1 MPPMTGGTAWRS
13 PATERMFLRIALSAI
28 IAGVLSGALLTA
40 LQAHKVQPLIVAAEI
55 YELQA
60 ADSHAHGHGDGEAH
74 EAERPVDDGER
85 LILRLGTNVLLGVGF
100 ALLLSATLVLTGRRL
115 DWRQG
120 ALWGLAGFA
129 VFSLA
134 PALGMPPELPGMAGG
149 ELTERQAWWLGT
161 VVATAIGLWI
171 LLLVPAAWLKAI
183 GVVLI
188 VLPHGVGAP
197 EAPAVVGS
205 VPPEMAAAFV
215 SATMVANLVFW
226 LVLGTLAATALARLG
241 HSETHPA

>member
-1 MPPMTGGTAWRS
+1 
-13 PATERMFLRIALSAI
+13 
-28 IAGVLSGALLTA
+28 
-40 LQAHKVQPLIVAAEI
+40 
-55 YELQA
+55 
-60 ADSHAHGHGDGEAH
+60 
-74 EAERPVDDGER
+74 
-85 LILRLGTNVLLGVGF
+85 
-100 ALLLSATLVLTGRRL
+100 
-115 DWRQG
+115 
-120 ALWGLAGFA
+120 
-129 VFSLA
+129 
-134 PALGMPPELPGMAGG
+134 MAGG

-171 LLLVPAAWLKAI
+171 LLLVPAVWLKAI

-188 VLPHGVGAP
+188 ALPHGVGAP

>member
-1 MPPMTGGTAWRS
+1 MPLMTGGTAWRS

-28 IAGVLSGALLTA
+28 IAGVLSGLLLTA
-40 LQAHKVQPLIVAAEI
+40 LQAHKVQPLILAAET
-55 YELQA
+55 YEVQA
-60 ADSHAHGHGDGEAH
+60 ADGHDHGHGDAAAIPESEGG
-74 EAERPVDDGER
+74 RVV
-85 LILRLGTNVLLGVGF
+85 LRLGTNVLVGVGF
-100 ALLLSATLVLTGRRL
+100 ALLLSAALALTGRRL

-134 PALGMPPELPGMAGG
+134 PALGMPPELPGMVGG
-149 ELTERQAWWLGT
+149 ELAERQAWWLGT
-161 VVATAIGLWI
+161 VVATGIGLWA
-171 LLLVPAAWLKAI
+171 LLLVPATWLKTI

-188 VLPHGVGAP
+188 VLPHAVGAP
-197 EAPAVVGS
+197 EVPAIAGS

-226 LVLGTLAATALARLG
+226 LALGALAATAMARLG
-241 HSETHPA
+241 HSDSHPA

>member
-1 MPPMTGGTAWRS
+1 MPPMTGGMAWRS
-13 PATERMFLRIALSAI
+13 PATEHMFLRIALSAI

-40 LQAHKVQPLIVAAEI
+40 LQAHKVQPLIVAAET

-74 EAERPVDDGER
+74 EAGTPVDDGER

>member
-1 MPPMTGGTAWRS
+1 
-13 PATERMFLRIALSAI
+13 MFLRIALSAI

-40 LQAHKVQPLIVAAEI
+40 LQAHKVQPLIVAAET